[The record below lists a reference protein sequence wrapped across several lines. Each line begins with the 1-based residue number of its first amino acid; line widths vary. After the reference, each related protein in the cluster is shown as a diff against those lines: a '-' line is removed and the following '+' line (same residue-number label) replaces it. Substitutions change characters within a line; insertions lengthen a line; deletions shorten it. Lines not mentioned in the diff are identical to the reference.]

1 MQTTNNNKYPFFDLL
16 EVVAEPDLKFR
27 KLKSLHPVKAGNL
40 VPEFKLS
47 NDYSRWQQFYN
58 GAETHGPISQ
68 RNLLNK
74 PLVISFYSRHWG
86 QQGLAQLKQL
96 NNLQHEVKASG
107 GNLLIISDEHTEDL
121 EKWAW
126 EQSLTLNFYHD
137 AGKEIAQQFRVYSDD
152 YPVWDRF
159 SGIDENAPLLA
170 TYIIEPSK
178 QVIYSHID
186 WDFLGTFSAEDIIS
200 TVYESALISNSRRSA

>member
-1 MQTTNNNKYPFFDLL
+1 MQTTNHNKYPFFDLL
-16 EVVAEPDLKFR
+16 EVVAEPDLNFR
-27 KLKSLHPVKAGNL
+27 KIKSLHPVKAGNF

-47 NDYSRWQQFYN
+47 NDYSHWQQFYN
-58 GAETHGPISQ
+58 GAEIHGAISQ
-68 RNLLNK
+68 RNLLSK
-74 PLVISFYSRHWG
+74 PLVISFFSHHWG
-86 QQGLAQLKQL
+86 QQSLAQLKQL
-96 NNLQHEVKASG
+96 NALQHEVKASG
-107 GNLLIISDEHTEDL
+107 GNLLIITDGQAEEL

-137 AGKEIAQQFRVYSDD
+137 ANNEIAKQFRVYSDD

-178 QVIYSHID
+178 QIIYSHID
-186 WDFLGTFSAEDIIS
+186 WDFLGTFSAEDVIS
-200 TVYESALISNSRRSA
+200 AVYESALISNSRRSA

>member
-16 EVVAEPDLKFR
+16 EVVADPDLNFR
-27 KLKSLHPVKAGNL
+27 KLKSLHPVKAGNI

-47 NDYSRWQQFYN
+47 NDYSCWQQFYN
-58 GAETHGPISQ
+58 GAETHGHISQ
-68 RNLLNK
+68 RNLLSK

-107 GNLLIISDEHTEDL
+107 GNLLIISDERTEEL

-137 AGKEIAQQFRVYSDD
+137 TDKEIAQQFRVYSDD

-186 WDFLGTFSAEDIIS
+186 WDFLGTFAGEEIIS
-200 TVYESALISNSRRSA
+200 AVYESALISNSRKSA